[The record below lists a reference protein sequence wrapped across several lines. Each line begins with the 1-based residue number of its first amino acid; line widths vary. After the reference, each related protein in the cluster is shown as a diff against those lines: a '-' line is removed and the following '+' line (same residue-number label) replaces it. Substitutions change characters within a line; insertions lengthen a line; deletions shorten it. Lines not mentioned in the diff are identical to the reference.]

1 MMPNR
6 FSDTLFQLIKSLE
19 KSEKRHFKLFVKRSS
34 ANEDLKIIEL
44 FDAIDKM
51 QLFDETNLLKKL
63 STIKKPQLA
72 NVKVHLYKQLLASL
86 RLLKSTDSIDLQLTE
101 QFDYAHILYKK
112 GLFTQ
117 SLKILDKAKETA
129 NQNHKVNF
137 LIQLISLEK
146 RIETLHI
153 TRTMQTRAL
162 QLSDEVNNVNKHV
175 DALSRFSNLA
185 MLLQSWFI
193 QYGHTRNEQ
202 DEKKVK
208 AYLKTHLPKYEITE
222 NGFYENMYLNQS
234 FSIYAYIR
242 QDFISYYK
250 YTQKWVNVFDANPFM
265 IRVETSHY
273 IKAMH
278 ALLNAHFVLRNFQ
291 QFEIVLSK
299 FIVFSNSDRVR
310 LHDNF
315 RTQAFVSIYSAKVN
329 QHNML
334 GTFKEGIKLV
344 PHILE
349 QIKTNE
355 LFIDEYRV
363 MVFNYKI
370 ASLYFGYGDYGI
382 CIDFLQKII
391 NQTNDERSD
400 LQGYARI
407 LHLIAHYELGNF
419 EIMEY
424 LTKSAYRFLAKKEY
438 LTEIEKE
445 MFKFLRNSFSISRK
459 EILVAFIE
467 LLHKIKS
474 LENNIF
480 ETRVFAYLD
489 IVSWIESKVY
499 SKSVSVILQEK
510 NELRK
515 KRNYK

>member
-1 MMPNR
+1 MPNR

-19 KSEKRHFKLFVKRSS
+19 KAEKRHFKLFVKRSS
-34 ANEDLKIIEL
+34 SNEDLKIIEL
-44 FDAIDKM
+44 FDVLDKIT
-51 QLFDETNLLKKL
+51 LYDEAVLLKKL
-63 STIKKPQLA
+63 HTIKKPQLA

-86 RLLKSTDSIDLQLTE
+86 RLLKSTDSMDLQLTE

-112 GLFTQ
+112 GLFAQ

-137 LIQLISLEK
+137 LIQLIALEK

-153 TRTMQTRAL
+153 TRDMQSRAL
-162 QLSDEVNNVNKHV
+162 QLSAEVNLVNIKIDIHTR
-175 DALSRFSNLA
+175 LSNLA

-193 QYGHTRNEQ
+193 QYGHTRNEV
-202 DEKKVK
+202 DEKNVK
-208 AYLKTHLPKYEITE
+208 EYLQNHLPINALQQ
-222 NGFYENMYLNQS
+222 NGFYERMYLNQS
-234 FSIYAYIR
+234 FCIFAYIR
-242 QDFISYYK
+242 QDFLNYYK
-250 YTQKWVNVFDANPFM
+250 YAQKWVNIFDEEPLM
-265 IRVETSHY
+265 VRVETSHY

-278 ALLNAHFVLRNFQ
+278 SLLNAHFVLRNFQ
-291 QFEIVLSK
+291 QLDFVLNK
-299 FIVFSNSDRVR
+299 FLAFSETDRVR

-315 RTQAFVSIYSAKVN
+315 RTQAFISIYSARVN

-344 PHILE
+344 PYILE
-349 QIKTNE
+349 QIKANE

-370 ASLYFGYGDYGI
+370 ASLYFGNGEYGI
-382 CIDFLQKII
+382 CIDFLHKII

-419 EIMEY
+419 DIMEY
-424 LTKSAYRFLAKKEY
+424 LTKSAFRFLAKKEY

-459 EILVAFIE
+459 EMLVSLND
-467 LLHKIKS
+467 LLSKIKA
-474 LENNIF
+474 LEKNTF

-489 IVSWIESKVY
+489 IISWIESKVN
-499 SKSVSVILQEK
+499 SKSLQSILQQK
-510 NELRK
+510 NEQRK
-515 KRNYK
+515 KRLYRL